1 MGSTSRNQ
9 KPGGKVL
16 HDSLQRSVS
25 GNIYLPGR
33 VVKHFFA
40 AKAVVGGSPATRT
53 AVRPLAGAAR
63 GASAKKNE
71 PAGGFFLTHPD
82 DFDISQSNFDVSAPS
97 EVMTDVA

>member
-40 AKAVVGGSPATRT
+40 AKAVVGGSPATR
-53 AVRPLAGAAR
+53 AERQR
-63 GASAKKNE
+63 KKMS
-71 PAGGFFLTHPD
+71 PP
-82 DFDISQSNFDVSAPS
+82 
-97 EVMTDVA
+97 EVFS